1 MAHDLTTDRIGRTVL
16 RFCLPYLLANCL
28 QSLYGIVDLFV
39 IGQFENSAATTA
51 VSVGS
56 QVMHILTV
64 ILGGFATGCTVRIGH
79 AYGEKDPKR
88 LKQAIGNSIFLFSVL
103 SVALTVLLFCL
114 VDPIL
119 SLMATPQESLED
131 ARRYLQVCFLGLPMI
146 VGYNLVGSILRGLGD
161 SNRPLYF
168 IAIACGANVLLD
180 FIFVGLW
187 GWSAFGAALATV
199 LAQTLSLIISLAVLK
214 KKGLGVGFAFS
225 DLRPDPPMLKRIL
238 SVGFPIAVQDG
249 FVQIS
254 FLLITI
260 LANQKGVQTAA
271 AVGIVE
277 RIIGFVFLV
286 PSAMLS
292 TVSAVGSQNIGAGRL
307 HRAKQ
312 TLGLCLLISVSFGTV
327 FCLLSQCFATVILS
341 WFTDDAAVISLG
353 AGYLRTYSLDC
364 IMASVQFCFSGY
376 FFALGRSFASFLHNA
391 ISITLVRIP
400 GAVYAFRT
408 FSGSLVVLGLAAPLG
423 SALSALLCVALYLW
437 FERIRRRRHD
447 PFS

>member
-1 MAHDLTTDRIGRTVL
+1 MAHDLTTNRIGRTVL

-64 ILGGFATGCTVRIGH
+64 ILGGFAMGCTVRIGH
-79 AYGEKDPKR
+79 AYGERYPRR
-88 LKQAIGNSIFLFSVL
+88 LKQAIGNSIFLFAVL
-103 SVALTVLLFCL
+103 SVALTVLLFFL

-119 SLMATPQESLED
+119 ALMSTPQESFED
-131 ARRYLQVCFLGLPMI
+131 TRRYLQVCFLGLPMI

-180 FIFVGLW
+180 FLFIGLW
-187 GWSAFGAALATV
+187 GWSAFGAALATI
-199 LAQTLSLIISLAVLK
+199 LAQMLSFAVSLAVLR
-214 KKGLGVGFAFS
+214 KKGVGVGFTFS
-225 DLRPDPPMLKRIL
+225 DLRPNLPMLKRIL

-249 FVQIS
+249 FVQTS

-260 LANQKGVQTAA
+260 LANEKGVQTAA

-292 TVSAVGSQNIGAGRL
+292 TVSAVGSQNIGAGL
-307 HRAKQ
+307 LQRAKQ
-312 TLGLCLLISVSFGTV
+312 TLGMCLLISVSFGTV
-327 FCLLSQCFATVILS
+327 FCALSQCFATTFLS

-400 GAVYAFRT
+400 GAIFAFRT
-408 FSGSLVVLGLAAPLG
+408 FSNSLQGLGLAAPMG
-423 SALSALLCVALYLW
+423 SALSALLCVILYLR
-437 FERIRRRRHD
+437 FEHKRKLA
-447 PFS
+447 PLS